1 MSSTI
6 VRLTYGVA
14 ALALL
19 VSAGPALAQ
28 NGIAFASLQIQLWPE
43 YDQPKTLVILDGR
56 LDTNVTLPAELT
68 LRIPAAAG
76 QPNAVAVRGLKG
88 DLLSASYTTTLSGGD
103 LAITFKTDSAEV
115 YIEYYDPA
123 LTLNGSTR
131 DYTFQWKPDY
141 PVRAATVRV
150 QQPFGASEMNFKPT
164 LKPIGPGNDGLNY
177 YEAPLGSVS
186 AGQAVTLRLGYVKT
200 DPKFSAEAVGT
211 SASASVFAPAEQ
223 PAPTSPFSTALPI
236 GLAGVLLIVGGG
248 IYYGYTRRAMASTR
262 VKTHNRK
269 RKRHEGVIH
278 PAVNDPLPARPRAA
292 SAIAEAN
299 APDRYCVQCGRA
311 LLAGDQF
318 CRNCGTKARQQS
330 G

>member
-6 VRLTYGVA
+6 VRLTHGVA

-56 LDTNVTLPAELT
+56 LDATVTLPAELT

-103 LAITFKTDSAEV
+103 LAITF
-115 YIEYYDPA
+115 
-123 LTLNGSTR
+123 
-131 DYTFQWKPDY
+131 
-141 PVRAATVRV
+141 
-150 QQPFGASEMNFKPT
+150 
-164 LKPIGPGNDGLNY
+164 
-177 YEAPLGSVS
+177 
-186 AGQAVTLRLGYVKT
+186 
-200 DPKFSAEAVGT
+200 
-211 SASASVFAPAEQ
+211 
-223 PAPTSPFSTALPI
+223 
-236 GLAGVLLIVGGG
+236 
-248 IYYGYTRRAMASTR
+248 
-262 VKTHNRK
+262 
-269 RKRHEGVIH
+269 VIH